1 MFDMSKP
8 IQNEVVIGAIIVLI
22 LLVGVGLG
30 VTEWFKKRLGR
41 DE

>member
-22 LLVGVGLG
+22 ALVGVGLG
-30 VTEWFKKRLGR
+30 ITAYYKKKLGR
-41 DE
+41 

>member
-22 LLVGVGLG
+22 ALVGVGL
-30 VTEWFKKRLGR
+30 VITAYYKKKLKL
-41 DE
+41 